1 MNRVTQYRIQAGWS
15 PNELSSIFKVPAGIV
30 NKWEHGE
37 LEPPAWIEERI
48 RAKMM
53 EEQKKRFSKKKRP
66 SAKSAVEITVVP
78 TATRIMV

>member
-1 MNRVTQYRIQAGWS
+1 MMNRVTQYRIQAGWS

-53 EEQKKRFSKKKRP
+53 EEQKKRFSKKKRRP
-66 SAKSAVEITVVP
+66 NPLTSGDP
-78 TATRIMV
+78 TRRWRP